1 MRTWACGINIDQI
14 TCQAEEAPAPKE
26 QPWRKKCAGK
36 PAADPE
42 PKKTATQSGKF
53 QLSQPLEHVVPEKK
67 GWFGGKQEKE
77 EAEQEPKLKT
87 GWFGSK
93 SSDTKDEKVDEP
105 AKKSGWVG
113 AKTTKEE
120 ELPKKSGWSGSKA
133 VSNGVQKSEV
143 PAWKKRAQVDEAE
156 EERKFEKELEEL
168 ERKAVEKAKSSLK
181 APRLNIEKNPRPI
194 VESKKQKEVE
204 VMLVKQLCGA
214 YKAEVKLDEKAAAAR
229 EEKKKDL
236 EVVRSAR

>member
-1 MRTWACGINIDQI
+1 M
-14 TCQAEEAPAPKE
+14 
-26 QPWRKKCAGK
+26 
-36 PAADPE
+36 
-42 PKKTATQSGKF
+42 
-53 QLSQPLEHVVPEKK
+53 PEKK

-77 EAEQEPKLKT
+77 EAEQEPKQKT

-105 AKKSGWVG
+105 AKKSSWFGSKSTSE
-113 AKTTKEE
+113 AKEE
-120 ELPKKSGWSGSKA
+120 ESPKKSGWSGSKA